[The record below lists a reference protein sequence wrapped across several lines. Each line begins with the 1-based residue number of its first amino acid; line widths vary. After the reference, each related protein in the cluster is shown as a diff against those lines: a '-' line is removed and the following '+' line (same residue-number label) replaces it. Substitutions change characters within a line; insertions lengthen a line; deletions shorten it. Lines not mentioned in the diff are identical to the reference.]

1 MTKKSYYAVIPAFVR
16 YDSEITANAK
26 LLYGEIT
33 ALCNEKGYCFAS
45 NKYFADL
52 YSVKTRSITDWI
64 SQLKDKGYIKLKLLY
79 KENSKEVKSREIYI
93 TNFREVSQK
102 NTPPIENNH
111 QVNNIIYNNNNTV
124 NNKSKEYS
132 DIVLKSFE
140 PICNLFPPQTR
151 PKTQA
156 EKNAWL
162 DCIDKLERLDGYSPR
177 KVYFISQ
184 KVRSDEFWKDN
195 FLTLLKLRKRNKD
208 GLKYINLFEAKFG
221 KQLKQM
227 NL

>member
-64 SQLKDKGYIKLKLLY
+64 SQLKDKGYIKIKMIY

-93 TNFREVSQK
+93 TNFGEVSQK

>member
-16 YDSEITANAK
+16 YDSELTPNAK

-156 EKNAWL
+156 EKIAWL

>member
-16 YDSEITANAK
+16 YDSELTPNAK

-64 SQLKDKGYIKLKLLY
+64 SQLKDKGYIKIKMIY

-93 TNFREVSQK
+93 TNFGEVSQK

>member
-16 YDSEITANAK
+16 YDSELTPNAK

-93 TNFREVSQK
+93 TNFREVLQK

>member
-16 YDSEITANAK
+16 YDSELTPNAK

-208 GLKYINLFEAKFG
+208 RLKYINLFEAKFG

>member
-16 YDSEITANAK
+16 YDSELTPNAK

-33 ALCNEKGYCFAS
+33 ALCNEKGYCFAG

-102 NTPPIENNH
+102 SSNPIENIH
-111 QVNNIIYNNNNTV
+111 QDNKYLLNNNRFV
-124 NNKSKEYS
+124 
-132 DIVLKSFE
+132 F
-140 PICNLFPPQTR
+140 
-151 PKTQA
+151 
-156 EKNAWL
+156 
-162 DCIDKLERLDGYSPR
+162 
-177 KVYFISQ
+177 FISCFRGIAACP
-184 KVRSDEFWKDN
+184 VFC
-195 FLTLLKLRKRNKD
+195 TL
-208 GLKYINLFEAKFG
+208 
-221 KQLKQM
+221 
-227 NL
+227 

>member
-16 YDSEITANAK
+16 YDSELTPNAK

-124 NNKSKEYS
+124 NNKSKKYS

-156 EKNAWL
+156 EKIAWL

>member
-16 YDSEITANAK
+16 YDSELTPNAK

-184 KVRSDEFWKDN
+184 KVRSEEFWKDN
-195 FLTLLKLRKRNKD
+195 LLTLLKLRKRNKD
-208 GLKYINLFEAKFG
+208 GVKYINLFEAKFG

>member
-1 MTKKSYYAVIPAFVR
+1 MKKKSYYAVIPAFVR
-16 YDSEITANAK
+16 YDSELTPNAK

>member
-16 YDSEITANAK
+16 YDSELPPNAK

>member
-16 YDSEITANAK
+16 YDSELTPNAK

-33 ALCNEKGYCFAS
+33 ALCNEKGYCFAG

-52 YSVKTRSITDWI
+52 YSVSNVSISKWI
-64 SQLKDKGYIKLKLLY
+64 NQLKSSGYIRIKMIY
-79 KENSKEVKSREIYI
+79 KENSKEIKSREVYI
-93 TNFREVSQK
+93 TNFKEVLNK
-102 NTPPIENNH
+102 NEGGIKDKFKDINT
-111 QVNNIIYNNNNTV
+111 IYNNNNTV
-124 NNKSKEYS
+124 NNNTKEYS

-177 KVYFISQ
+177 KVYYISQ

-208 GLKYINLFEAKFG
+208 GLKYINMFEAKFG

>member
-16 YDSEITANAK
+16 YDSELTPNAK

-111 QVNNIIYNNNNTV
+111 QVNNIIYNKNNTV

>member
-16 YDSEITANAK
+16 YDSELTPNAK

>member
-1 MTKKSYYAVIPAFVR
+1 MTKKSYYAVIHAFVR
-16 YDSEITANAK
+16 YDSELTPNAK

>member
-16 YDSEITANAK
+16 YDSELTPNAK

-162 DCIDKLERLDGYSPR
+162 DSIDKLERLDGYSPR